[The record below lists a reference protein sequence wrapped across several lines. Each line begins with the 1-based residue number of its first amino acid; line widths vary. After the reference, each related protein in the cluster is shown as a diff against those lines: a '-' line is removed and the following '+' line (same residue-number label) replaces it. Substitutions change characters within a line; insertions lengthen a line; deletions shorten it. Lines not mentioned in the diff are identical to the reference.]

1 MSSEPR
7 VLVAGIGNVLFGDD
21 GFGPAVASALLERG
35 AVPPQ
40 VTVADFGIRGFDLT
54 YALLDGWEAVVMVD
68 VTRRGGAPGTLYLIE
83 PDTDGVSSPEPAT
96 MDMHGMHPAR
106 VLSLV
111 RAMGGDLRWIR
122 LVGCEPA
129 SLGGAEG
136 MEMKLSPPVA
146 AAVQPAIDMVLE
158 VVEGYL
164 VCGPR
169 AVEGAQ
175 GGA

>member
-35 AVPPQ
+35 VVPPQ

-54 YALLDGWEAVVMVD
+54 YALLDGWEAVVLVD
-68 VTRRGGAPGTLYLIE
+68 VTRRGGAPGTLYLVE
-83 PDTDGVSSPEPAT
+83 PDTDALARSEPAT
-96 MDMHGMHPAR
+96 VDMHGMHPAR

-122 LVGCEPA
+122 LVGCEPETV
-129 SLGGAEG
+129 GEVEG

-146 AAVQPAIDMVLE
+146 AAVEPAIDMVLE
-158 VVEGYL
+158 VVEAYL
-164 VCGPR
+164 TRGPSALEEAQRR
-169 AVEGAQ
+169 A
-175 GGA
+175 